1 MVTTSFSP
9 LPTSTIKCCAVPTWC
24 WNYYQLGRQRH
35 AGWCVGTAA
44 GPPVICRFIIMASS
58 MVQVTG
64 KYSAHFYYIHID
76 KHTGKHLTGDR
87 VRILWLTLLFLL
99 RDLIVSE
106 VTGKLHCMLYIMI
119 YMTSP
124 GLILIHVDFINNRI
138 RTAFPGSPL
147 HGIALVKDPS
157 DELIEVHLATL
168 KWNLQQLRMGLVAED
183 CVNCR
188 ESQ

>member
-1 MVTTSFSP
+1 M
-9 LPTSTIKCCAVPTWC
+9 
-24 WNYYQLGRQRH
+24 
-35 AGWCVGTAA
+35 
-44 GPPVICRFIIMASS
+44 
-58 MVQVTG
+58 
-64 KYSAHFYYIHID
+64 
-76 KHTGKHLTGDR
+76 
-87 VRILWLTLLFLL
+87 
-99 RDLIVSE
+99 
-106 VTGKLHCMLYIMI
+106 LHCMLYIII

-124 GLILIHVDFINNRI
+124 GLILIHVDFINKRI
-138 RTAFPGSPL
+138 RNAFPGSPL